1 MSPAGVSYVLIRT
14 QLRAGLENTFTGL
27 SPSLFVKMYSFLYF
41 VSCRASVFITCTMC
55 ITQTIQVRA
64 VFYQPRYSA
73 ILASILSYYG
83 TLVTISLAYF
93 SINMVQCEDA
103 YFLCVPVAHPHL
115 MTTVLFYGIPYALPT
130 LPVLGGGKFY
140 CT

>member
-1 MSPAGVSYVLIRT
+1 MLIRT